1 MMNYQEFLAWLETER
16 QMSKRSA
23 KDVVSRL
30 KRVVG
35 LLGSD
40 TLDSTSV
47 SKLNEVAAFDEKG
60 EIGNG
65 VHTRY
70 IIDALKFMAKLTK

>member
-16 QMSKRSA
+16 KMSKRSA

-47 SKLNEVAAFDEKG
+47 SKLNEVDAFDECTMFIKSQLRRSVVLYL
-60 EIGNG
+60 EYSN
-65 VHTRY
+65 
-70 IIDALKFMAKLTK
+70 K

>member
-47 SKLNEVAAFDEKG
+47 SKLNEVAAFDECTMFIKSQLRRS
-60 EIGNG
+60 
-65 VHTRY
+65 V
-70 IIDALKFMAKLTK
+70 ALYLEYLNK

>member
-1 MMNYQEFLAWLETER
+1 MIKYSEFLIWLEDER
-16 QMSKRSA
+16 KMSKRSA

-47 SKLNEVAAFDEKG
+47 SKLNEVAAFDECTSARLVTSSFAATTSTPNLCK
-60 EIGNG
+60 
-65 VHTRY
+65 
-70 IIDALKFMAKLTK
+70 

>member
-1 MMNYQEFLAWLETER
+1 MDTVKFLEWLSTEKS
-16 QMSKRSA
+16 MGARSA

-47 SKLNEVAAFDEKG
+47 SKLNEVAAFDDCTMFIKSQLRRS
-60 EIGNG
+60 
-65 VHTRY
+65 V
-70 IIDALKFMAKLTK
+70 ALYLEYLNK

>member
-1 MMNYQEFLAWLETER
+1 MNYQEFLAWLETER

-47 SKLNEVAAFDEKG
+47 SKLNEVAAFDECTMFIKSQLRRS
-60 EIGNG
+60 
-65 VHTRY
+65 V
-70 IIDALKFMAKLTK
+70 ALYLEYLNK

>member
-47 SKLNEVAAFDEKG
+47 S
-60 EIGNG
+60 
-65 VHTRY
+65 
-70 IIDALKFMAKLTK
+70 

>member
-1 MMNYQEFLAWLETER
+1 MMNYQEFLVWLETER
-16 QMSKRSA
+16 KMSKRSA

-47 SKLNEVAAFDEKG
+47 SKLNEVAAFDECTMFIKSQLRRSITLYL
-60 EIGNG
+60 EYSN
-65 VHTRY
+65 
-70 IIDALKFMAKLTK
+70 K

>member
-1 MMNYQEFLAWLETER
+1 MNYQEFLVWLETER
-16 QMSKRSA
+16 KMSKRSA

-47 SKLNEVAAFDEKG
+47 SKLNEVAAFDECTMFIKSQLRRSVTLYL
-60 EIGNG
+60 EYSN
-65 VHTRY
+65 
-70 IIDALKFMAKLTK
+70 K

>member
-1 MMNYQEFLAWLETER
+1 MDYQEFLAWLETER
-16 QMSKRSA
+16 KMSKRSA

-30 KRVVG
+30 KRVAG

-47 SKLNEVAAFDEKG
+47 SKLNEVVEFDECSMFIKSQLRRSVTLYF
-60 EIGNG
+60 EYSN
-65 VHTRY
+65 
-70 IIDALKFMAKLTK
+70 K

>member
-1 MMNYQEFLAWLETER
+1 MMNYQEFLVWLETER
-16 QMSKRSA
+16 KMSKRSA

-47 SKLNEVAAFDEKG
+47 SKLNEVAAFDECTMFIKSQLRRSVTLYL
-60 EIGNG
+60 EYSN
-65 VHTRY
+65 
-70 IIDALKFMAKLTK
+70 K

>member
-16 QMSKRSA
+16 KMSKRSA

-47 SKLNEVAAFDEKG
+47 SKLNEVAAFDECTMFIKSQLRRS
-60 EIGNG
+60 
-65 VHTRY
+65 V
-70 IIDALKFMAKLTK
+70 ALYLEYLNK

>member
-1 MMNYQEFLAWLETER
+1 MMDYQEFLEWLETER
-16 QMSKRSA
+16 KMSRRSA

-40 TLDSTSV
+40 TLDSASV
-47 SKLNEVAAFDEKG
+47 SKLNEVATFDECTMFIKSQLRRSVTLYL
-60 EIGNG
+60 EYSN
-65 VHTRY
+65 
-70 IIDALKFMAKLTK
+70 K

>member
-1 MMNYQEFLAWLETER
+1 MNYQEFLAWLETER
-16 QMSKRSA
+16 KMSKRSA

-47 SKLNEVAAFDEKG
+47 SKLNEVAAFDECTMFIKSQLRRS
-60 EIGNG
+60 
-65 VHTRY
+65 V
-70 IIDALKFMAKLTK
+70 ALYLEYSSK

>member
-1 MMNYQEFLAWLETER
+1 MDTVKFLEWLSTGKS
-16 QMSKRSA
+16 MGARSA

-47 SKLNEVAAFDEKG
+47 SKLNEVAAFDECTMFIKSQLRRS
-60 EIGNG
+60 
-65 VHTRY
+65 V
-70 IIDALKFMAKLTK
+70 ALYLEYLNK

>member
-47 SKLNEVAAFDEKG
+47 SKLNEVTAFDECTMFIKSQLRRS
-60 EIGNG
+60 
-65 VHTRY
+65 V
-70 IIDALKFMAKLTK
+70 ALYLEYSNK

>member
-1 MMNYQEFLAWLETER
+1 MKNYQEFLAWLETER

-47 SKLNEVAAFDEKG
+47 SKLNEVAAFDECTMFIKSQLRRS
-60 EIGNG
+60 
-65 VHTRY
+65 V
-70 IIDALKFMAKLTK
+70 ALYLEYLNK